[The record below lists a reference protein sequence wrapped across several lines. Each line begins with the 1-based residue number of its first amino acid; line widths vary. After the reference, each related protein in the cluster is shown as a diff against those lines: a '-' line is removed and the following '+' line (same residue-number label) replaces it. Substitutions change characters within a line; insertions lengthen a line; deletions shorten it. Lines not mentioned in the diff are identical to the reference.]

1 MLYTIAWITGIAFY
15 LGCVYLYFLLDR
27 MVDKLGEID
36 DRLTDM
42 RIELATTAVEV
53 QRAKQLVERNIDS
66 DPYPSSIKRDTH

>member
-27 MVDKLGEID
+27 IVDKMGQID

-42 RIELATTAVEV
+42 RIELATTAAEV
-53 QRAKQLVERNIDS
+53 HRAKKLVERQQDAV
-66 DPYPSSIKRDTH
+66 

>member
-1 MLYTIAWITGIAFY
+1 MLETIAWITGITFY
-15 LGCVYLYFLLDR
+15 LGCIYLYFLLDR

-42 RIELATTAVEV
+42 RIELATTAVEI

>member
-1 MLYTIAWITGIAFY
+1 MLYTIAWITGIIFY

-27 MVDKLGEID
+27 MVNKLGDID

-53 QRAKQLVERNIDS
+53 QRAKKLVERNIDS

>member
-1 MLYTIAWITGIAFY
+1 MLYTIAWITGIIFY

-27 MVDKLGEID
+27 MVNKLVEID

-42 RIELATTAVEV
+42 RIELATTQVDIE
-53 QRAKQLVERNIDS
+53 RAKKLVERNIDS

>member
-1 MLYTIAWITGIAFY
+1 MLYTIAWITGIIFY

-53 QRAKQLVERNIDS
+53 QRAKKLVERNIDS

>member
-1 MLYTIAWITGIAFY
+1 MLYTIAWITGIIFY

-27 MVDKLGEID
+27 MVNKLGEID

-42 RIELATTAVEV
+42 RIELATTQVDIE
-53 QRAKQLVERNIDS
+53 RAKKLVERNIDS